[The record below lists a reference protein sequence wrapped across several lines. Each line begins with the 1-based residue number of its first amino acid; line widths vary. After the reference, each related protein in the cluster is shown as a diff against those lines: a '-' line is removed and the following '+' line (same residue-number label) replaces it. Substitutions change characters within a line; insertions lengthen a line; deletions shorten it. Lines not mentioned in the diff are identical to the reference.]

1 MSKGCSLRAFIPYSQ
16 LTEEHSDTGK
26 QKKFPKTKY
35 LAPFE
40 KRLQEKSSQR
50 LPHVFLMLCVCVG
63 GGDVGWQFRSGLT
76 RLFSSCLN
84 PGYCQF
90 SFFYTPDAGS

>member
-40 KRLQEKSSQR
+40 KRLQEKSSQC
-50 LPHVFLMLCVCVG
+50 LPPCFPHALCVWV

-90 SFFYTPDAGS
+90 SLFYTPDAGS